1 MVFVKPTVRQSL
13 LAKMLS
19 ELLDTR
25 VMVKSAMKLAK
36 GDKVCDEY
44 VRRNFLTFSGQALLR
59 LLDARQ
65 LSLKFIANVTYGYT
79 SASFSGRM
87 PAVEIADAIV
97 QSGRETLEKAIAF
110 IESHDRWGARVVYG
124 DTDSLFIY
132 LPGKTKEEAFR
143 IGNDIADQVTAHNP
157 PPIKLKFEKVGVRVF
172 ESGAAVDCKRFT
184 SRAFFKQRSATWAS
198 STNNPTRLN
207 QSLMRRV
214 SRPCGVMEYP
224 PSRRCS
230 RVP

>member
-1 MVFVKPTVRQSL
+1 MTI
-13 LAKMLS
+13 MCDGLS
-19 ELLDTR
+19 SPS
-25 VMVKSAMKLAK
+25 V
-36 GDKVCDEY
+36 
-44 VRRNFLTFSGQALLR
+44 QALLR

-97 QSGRETLEKAIAF
+97 QSGRETLEKAVAF

-143 IGNDIADQVTAHNP
+143 IGNDIADQVTALNP
-157 PPIKLKFEKVGVRVF
+157 PPIKLKFEKVGVRALNC
-172 ESGAAVDCKRFT
+172 GPP
-184 SRAFFKQRSATWAS
+184 RS
-198 STNNPTRLN
+198 
-207 QSLMRRV
+207 
-214 SRPCGVMEYP
+214 
-224 PSRRCS
+224 
-230 RVP
+230 

>member
-1 MVFVKPTVRQSL
+1 M
-13 LAKMLS
+13 
-19 ELLDTR
+19 
-25 VMVKSAMKLAK
+25 
-36 GDKVCDEY
+36 
-44 VRRNFLTFSGQALLR
+44 NFPHLWGQALLR

-143 IGNDIADQVTAHNP
+143 IGNDIADQVTARNP
-157 PPIKLKFEKVGVRVF
+157 PPIKLKFEKVGVRALSC
-172 ESGAAVDCKRFT
+172 EWRLIAKRLPPV
-184 SRAFFKQRSATWAS
+184 RSS
-198 STNNPTRLN
+198 SKEALCGLQVRTP
-207 QSLMRRV
+207 RR
-214 SRPCGVMEYP
+214 G
-224 PSRRCS
+224 
-230 RVP
+230 